1 MPRFRRLEA
10 YNIPAMT
17 TPARRIPLHRR
28 VCIVRDDRIDLR
40 PERGAV
46 VLPLIGLAIGLSLFA
61 AVALF
66 ADSLSTT
73 VLALMLIAGLIF
85 APLSAM
91 GVIYSIIGA
100 AVVVERQKQSVRFQ
114 QGVLGL
120 GLGTVELVP
129 FWKIERIEVDDFP
142 LGDAPSPRRLPRP
155 TFDLRAW
162 DIVLVKTSGKR
173 LPIGQVISAN
183 REDLID
189 EGFNRALDAAEAIGA
204 MTEKPVVIKA
214 AVEDELPEEAQAR
227 TEGREQAPTTA
238 DERQQ

>member
-1 MPRFRRLEA
+1 MASE
-10 YNIPAMT
+10 
-17 TPARRIPLHRR
+17 ARRIPLDRR
-28 VCIVRDDRIDLR
+28 VCIVREGRIDLR
-40 PERGAV
+40 PERGAI
-46 VLPLIGLAIGLSLFA
+46 VLPLIGLTIGLALFA

-73 VLALMLIAGLIF
+73 LLALMLIAGLLL

-91 GVIYSIIGA
+91 GVIYSIVGA
-100 AVVVERQKQSVRFQ
+100 AVVVEKQKQSVRFQ

-142 LGDAPSPRRLPRP
+142 LGDAPSRLPRP
-155 TFDLRAW
+155 AFDLRAW

-173 LPIGQVISAN
+173 LSIGQVVSAN
-183 REDLID
+183 KEDLID

-204 MTEKPVVIKA
+204 MVEKPVVITA
-214 AVEDELPEEAQAR
+214 AVEDAPDEETITEAR
-227 TEGREQAPTTA
+227 PGETGSTVGSG
-238 DERQQ
+238 

>member
-1 MPRFRRLEA
+1 MA
-10 YNIPAMT
+10 SQ
-17 TPARRIPLHRR
+17 ARRIPLDRR
-28 VCIVRDDRIDLR
+28 VCIVREGRIDLR

-46 VLPLIGLAIGLSLFA
+46 VLPLIGLAIGLGLFA

-73 VLALMLIAGLIF
+73 PLAIMLIAGLLV

-91 GVIYSIIGA
+91 GVIYSVIGA

-142 LGDAPSPRRLPRP
+142 LGDTPSPPRLPRP

-204 MTEKPVVIKA
+204 VTEKPVVITA
-214 AVEDELPEEAQAR
+214 AVEEEAHAI
-227 TEGREQAPTTA
+227 EGNERPPTTA
-238 DERQQ
+238 DERPHG

>member
-1 MPRFRRLEA
+1 MGSEA
-10 YNIPAMT
+10 
-17 TPARRIPLHRR
+17 ARRIPLDRR
-28 VCIVRDDRIDLR
+28 VCIVREGRIDLR

-46 VLPLIGLAIGLSLFA
+46 VLPLIGLAIGLALFG

-73 VLALMLIAGLIF
+73 LLAIMLIAGLLL

-129 FWKIERIEVDDFP
+129 FWKIERIEVDDFA
-142 LGDAPSPRRLPRP
+142 LGDAPSHLPRP
-155 TFDLRAW
+155 AFDLRAW

-189 EGFNRALDAAEAIGA
+189 EGFNRSLDAAEAIGA
-204 MTEKPVVIKA
+204 MTEKPVVITA
-214 AVEDELPEEAQAR
+214 AVEDSPTAESEPSAERGFKPRSEASESQPVESKGIQFR
-227 TEGREQAPTTA
+227 DNG
-238 DERQQ
+238 